1 MHIITPGMIGIEGQ
15 CTSAVSFQKSDN
27 LNHEKNLRQ
36 FSLEDTLPEIWQKFL
51 KTVKFHEKQE
61 KTEQL

>member
-1 MHIITPGMIGIEGQ
+1 MHIITPGMIGVEGQ

-36 FSLEDTLPEIWQKFL
+36 SSLEDTLPEI
-51 KTVKFHEKQE
+51 
-61 KTEQL
+61 